1 MLSAYELATLIL
13 VKRSPEQVELS
24 CADLGALHEKR
35 LVRLVCITSG
45 LILPFVTP
53 VGHALLLALGQIH

>member
-1 MLSAYELATLIL
+1 MLSAHELATLIL
-13 VKRSPEQVELS
+13 VTRSPEQVELS
-24 CADLGALHEKR
+24 RADFAALHEKH

-53 VGHALLLALGQIH
+53 VGHALLVALGQL